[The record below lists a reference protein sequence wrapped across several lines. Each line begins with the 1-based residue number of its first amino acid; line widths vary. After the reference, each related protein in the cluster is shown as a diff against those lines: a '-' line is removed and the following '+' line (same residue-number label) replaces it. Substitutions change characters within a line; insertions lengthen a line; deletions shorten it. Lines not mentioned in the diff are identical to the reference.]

1 MKVSI
6 TSKGFTKKPQSK
18 EISQMRFNLVD
29 VTINDFADFIKEG
42 RCYCNVFNM
51 DVIGIQDKTK
61 DNFRFSD
68 LISVDIDHTELPMD
82 EALKIIKTVPSIA
95 YETYSNGNEGLFS
108 YRFVYALNSSANRFN
123 VFPTIDF
130 FYNAVENELGI
141 KTDKKTRNPYQYFNG
156 TYGKKVIVNEVSYDP
171 IKAPTSDLNAPSGIV
186 IPKKEKRALDA
197 KYDSIFVRDFF
208 SMTKKNLIDKYANVF
223 VNKMHSDLPTADED
237 TPRVYFPDEFREIRR
252 YWYQEL
258 NENESTTT
266 HIRRISDGM
275 GRRNKLFINGIIRRL
290 IEPRLTLDNVL
301 YNLVWETYNYI
312 SNKDKQITNTI
323 LFQIARDVM
332 RADLD
337 RYKDLGKSKRK
348 YMANPLYCIKHGKS
362 KNQVAKMRIDYDAV
376 GELYDCSLSD
386 RDNVEVMR
394 EYGIEITEPTLKKWR
409 LRNGIKASVHS
420 NSNADTENYIAKA
433 AEQYKSQYPT
443 NEMKVNTSTEGEYN
457 DIKNTETMTQTRKK
471 KIDYSIV
478 NEGLSLGLSVR
489 KTIEYCKN
497 KGVSI
502 SIGALQKYKK
512 ALGEQSESEH
522 YDNAEVNTTTTDIAE
537 SEVNSTTTIAE
548 VNTTPQEE
556 RKATIAVKYDD
567 TILYAYEKKHRT
579 YQDDGLTDYPLYM
592 VLLDDDLKDYQFLDY
607 DQLIKVGV
615 EPSFIYNWNEGRCL
629 NKYNY

>member
-1 MKVSI
+1 
-6 TSKGFTKKPQSK
+6 
-18 EISQMRFNLVD
+18 
-29 VTINDFADFIKEG
+29 
-42 RCYCNVFNM
+42 
-51 DVIGIQDKTK
+51 
-61 DNFRFSD
+61 
-68 LISVDIDHTELPMD
+68 
-82 EALKIIKTVPSIA
+82 
-95 YETYSNGNEGLFS
+95 
-108 YRFVYALNSSANRFN
+108 
-123 VFPTIDF
+123 
-130 FYNAVENELGI
+130 
-141 KTDKKTRNPYQYFNG
+141 
-156 TYGKKVIVNEVSYDP
+156 
-171 IKAPTSDLNAPSGIV
+171 
-186 IPKKEKRALDA
+186 
-197 KYDSIFVRDFF
+197 
-208 SMTKKNLIDKYANVF
+208 
-223 VNKMHSDLPTADED
+223 
-237 TPRVYFPDEFREIRR
+237 
-252 YWYQEL
+252 
-258 NENESTTT
+258 
-266 HIRRISDGM
+266 M

-312 SNKDKQITNTI
+312 SNKDKQITNTV
-323 LFQIARDVM
+323 LFNIAKDVM

-337 RYKDLGKSKRK
+337 RYKDLGRSKRK

-376 GELYDCSLSD
+376 GELYDCSLTD

-409 LRNGIKASVHS
+409 LRNGIQASGHS

-443 NEMKVNTSTEGEYN
+443 NEVKVTTSTEGENN

-478 NEGLSLGLSVR
+478 NEVVRLGLSER
-489 KTIEYCKN
+489 KSVELLKE

-502 SIGALQKYKK
+502 SKTAYHKYIISLSDHALSDHLNGTVETK
-512 ALGEQSESEH
+512 
-522 YDNAEVNTTTTDIAE
+522 VTTSLSDHVVKVT
-537 SEVNSTTTIAE
+537 
-548 VNTTPQEE
+548 TTPQEE

-579 YQDDGLTDYPLYM
+579 YQEDGLTDYPLYM

-629 NKYNY
+629 NKYSY